1 MRPGLLV
8 KVISPLFLLAI
19 VALCLIAISL
29 FQSHQVKLASEA
41 AMAAGEKALVVSEIR
56 SLSRAIQRDT
66 SNLVVETNNGRVAM
80 LTQAITER
88 RLQVGEKIQRLQ
100 GLLSSDERS
109 QLGQIGPVFDNL
121 FREIDVTLG
130 HVRTDE
136 REWAYNR
143 LITEVRAQA
152 DASTNLIEP
161 FISAKT
167 VQADMLRARAAREA
181 QESRWM
187 QIIVALLGMTLAFGA
202 AVLMALRSVVQPLQ
216 ALTAAMGALARADWS
231 ATVPA
236 TDRQDEIGAMAR
248 AVEVFKQAGQDAEAL
263 RAAGEDAQLRKIRRQ
278 QAVEEAISVFET
290 SAASVMSAV
299 TSSAMELEA
308 TAQSM
313 SAATEETTQQSTS
326 VAAAAEQ
333 ASQNVLTVAA
343 ASEELSASIAEI
355 GQQVARSADIAR
367 KATRDADVSAE
378 RVQKLAAAAEK
389 IGGIV
394 SLISEIAEQTNLLA
408 LNATIE
414 AARAGEAGR
423 GFAVV
428 AAEVK
433 SLAER
438 TSRATQEITSHIAD
452 IGVATNDSTHSITG
466 INASVRE
473 MHAIANAVAAA
484 MDQQSVATNEIAMN
498 VRQASAGTHDVSANI
513 AEVRLAAQHSSAASC
528 QVLESARTLSS
539 EAERLRSD
547 IETFLKRVRAA

>member
-1 MRPGLLV
+1 
-8 KVISPLFLLAI
+8 
-19 VALCLIAISL
+19 
-29 FQSHQVKLASEA
+29 
-41 AMAAGEKALVVSEIR
+41 MAAGEKALVVSEIR

-109 QLGQIGPVFDNL
+109 QLGQIGPVFDKL

-167 VQADMLRARAAREA
+167 VQAEMLRARAVREA

-187 QIIVALLGMTLAFGA
+187 QIIVALLGMILAFGA

-248 AVEVFKQAGQDAEAL
+248 AVEVFKQAGQEAEAL